1 MYKKSKLVQSLIE
14 ILDLMPKDMPAE
26 QVAEKEAIKK
36 DLKKLEVRVKK
47 LEEKENNIIKG

>member
-14 ILDLMPKDMPAE
+14 VLDLMPKDMPAE